1 MKRINLITNLLIIM
15 AAGIFV
21 WQSCVRDELD
31 FEKISGTVDYD
42 PQLHAPLI
50 RGSFSIAEI
59 YDAQDEDSI
68 IVISGDSVILYIRQ
82 DTIDQFTV
90 SDFVDIPDQG
100 SQHYHLESP
109 PYDLMFVKDSVY
121 TLEKPDSFQ
130 ITLEHN
136 MRMDSLLTNTGTLV
150 MEISSD
156 FSAVGALR
164 INSPSLLIN
173 NEAFDT
179 IIQLSRAS
187 GDYYQIHY
195 KPLTNA
201 KIVVDNSNPDYS
213 KLEVNFTVIQVVQAG
228 DVITANSFT
237 DIDFSI
243 RDLQDFESVFGY
255 AGDTTF
261 IQDTVVEVNAGD
273 LLGGL
278 SGEFAAT
285 NPRIHINYIHSIG
298 IPVGFDMKIK
308 GIFKDGDSVV
318 LIPEARQ
325 DIIISEDYR
334 NPDITSGFL
343 FNRENIS
350 NFDQLIAFPLPD
362 SLGYHITVIS
372 NPEGDQGFQN
382 YLHGDSRLL
391 FGVDLE
397 IPLEFRADLQFRD
410 TFKIDIE
417 DNEDIQYIEYAN
429 LHYRFRN
436 EFPLDIGVKL
446 ILLDSMDNHRVI
458 DTIYLNNQGNQLLL
472 NAAPVDADGITI
484 RDQVMEIP
492 GMMELNQDQIIN
504 LFNVAN
510 KVILIGELKADN
522 PLMEVYHAVKI
533 LSNYKLDFKFGI
545 ETKIHYQGSV
555 DSIFNNKDDNHDN

>member
-1 MKRINLITNLLIIM
+1 MKRINLITNLLIIL
-15 AAGIFV
+15 AAGVFV

-50 RGSFSIAEI
+50 RGSFSIADI
-59 YDAQDEDSI
+59 YDAQDEDSV
-68 IVISGDSVILYIRQ
+68 IVIRGDTVVLYIRQ
-82 DTIDQFTV
+82 DTIDEFTV

-100 SQHYHLESP
+100 AQLYHLESP
-109 PYDLMFVKDSVY
+109 SFDIPFMQDSVY

-130 ITLEHN
+130 ISLEHN
-136 MRMDSLLTNTGTLV
+136 MRLDSLLTNTGTLV
-150 MEISSD
+150 MEISSN
-156 FSAVGALR
+156 FSTVGALR
-164 INSPSLLIN
+164 IQSPSLLFN
-173 NEAFDT
+173 DEAFDT
-179 IIQLSRAS
+179 TIQLSRAS

-213 KLEVNFTVIQVVQAG
+213 KLEVTFTVIQAVQAG
-228 DVITANSFT
+228 DIIAANSFT

-243 RDLQDFESVFGY
+243 RDLEDFESIFGY

-261 IQDTVVEVNAGD
+261 TQDTVVEVDAGD
-273 LLGGL
+273 LLSGL

-308 GIFKDGDSVV
+308 GIFEDGDSVV
-318 LIPEARQ
+318 LEPERQ
-325 DIIISEDYR
+325 NILISEDYL
-334 NPDITSGFL
+334 NPDITSGFS
-343 FNRENIS
+343 FNRENIT
-350 NFDQLIAFPLPD
+350 NFDQLFAFPLPD
-362 SLGYHITVIS
+362 SIGYHITVIS

-382 YLHGDSRLL
+382 YLHGDSKLL
-391 FGVDLE
+391 FGMDLE

-417 DNEDIQYIEYAN
+417 DNDEVGYIEYAN

-446 ILLDSMDNHRVI
+446 VLLDSMDNNRVI
-458 DTIYLNNQGNQLLL
+458 DTIYLTNQGNQLLL
-472 NAAPVDADGITI
+472 NAAPVDEKGITI

-533 LSNYKLDFKFGI
+533 LSSYKLDFKFGI
-545 ETKIHYQGSV
+545 ETKIHYQGSM
-555 DSIFNNKDDNHDN
+555 DSI

>member
-15 AAGIFV
+15 AAGVFI

-42 PQLHAPLI
+42 PQLHAPLL
-50 RGSFSIAEI
+50 RGSFSIADI
-59 YDAQDEDSI
+59 YDAQDEDSV
-68 IVISGDSVILYIRQ
+68 IVIRGDTVILYIRQ
-82 DTIDQFTV
+82 DTIDEFTV
-90 SDFVDIPDQG
+90 SDFFDIPDQG
-100 SQHYHLESP
+100 SQHYHMESP
-109 PYDLMFVKDSVY
+109 PYDLVFARDSVY
-121 TLEKPDSFQ
+121 TLVKPDSFQ
-130 ITLEHN
+130 IILDN
-136 MRMDSLLTNTGTLV
+136 MRLDSLLTNTGTLV
-150 MEISSD
+150 MEINSD

-173 NEAFDT
+173 NEVFDT
-179 IIQLSRAS
+179 IIPLSRAS
-187 GDYYQIHY
+187 GDYQQTHL

-201 KIVVDNSNPDYS
+201 KIVVDNSNPDYA
-213 KLEVNFTVIQVVQAG
+213 KLEVNFTVIQAVQE
-228 DVITANSFT
+228 DDTITANSFT

-243 RDLQDFESVFGY
+243 RDLEDFESAFGY
-255 AGDTTF
+255 ADTTF
-261 IQDTVVEVNAGD
+261 VQDTVLEVNAGD
-273 LLGGL
+273 LLKGL

-285 NPRIHINYIHSIG
+285 NPRIHFNYIHSIG
-298 IPVGFDMKIK
+298 IPVGFEMKIK
-308 GIFKDGDSVV
+308 GIFEDGDSIV
-318 LIPEARQ
+318 LIPDARQ
-325 DIIISEDYR
+325 DILISEDYL
-334 NPDITSGFL
+334 NPNITSGFS
-343 FNRENIS
+343 FNRENIT
-350 NFDQLIAFPLPD
+350 NLDQLIAFPLPD
-362 SLGYHITVIS
+362 SIGYHIKVIS

-382 YLHGDSRLL
+382 YMHGDSKLL

-417 DNEDIQYIEYAN
+417 DNDNIGYIEYAN

-446 ILLDSMDNHRVI
+446 VLLDSLDNHRVI
-458 DTIYLNNQGNQLLL
+458 DTIFLNNQGNQLLL
-472 NAAPVDADGITI
+472 NAAPVDAEGITI
-484 RDQVMEIP
+484 RDQVLEIP

-522 PLMEVYHAVKI
+522 PLMDVYHAVKI

-545 ETKIHYQGSV
+545 ETKIHYRGSV
-555 DSIFNNKDDNHDN
+555 DSI